1 MLESLRASN
10 GPAKALPVFGLTAV
24 LEKASFLPNLRLLLS
39 NQKSILLIP
48 IVCSWTRVLALKRE
62 SIRTALE
69 SAFWSAFLGLK
80 LYYVKL
86 IAI

>member
-1 MLESLRASN
+1 MLESLRESN
-10 GPAKALPVFGLTAV
+10 GLAKALPVFGLTSA
-24 LEKASFLPNLRLLLS
+24 LQKASFLPNLRLLRSKQKLS
-39 NQKSILLIP
+39 LLIL
-48 IVCSWTRVLALKRE
+48 IVCSWTLVLALKRE

-80 LYYVKL
+80 LDYVKL